1 MFIRTCVNILLTGGT
16 GYIGT
21 HLTVLLQQFGHN
33 LVLYDNLHNSR
44 KNVLAKIKAITNIKP
59 TFIHGD
65 LLDTRLLS
73 KTLSQFHIDTVIHLG
88 ASKSIEES
96 YHVPIAYYENNIA
109 GSLHLFKAMQ
119 ESDVH
124 SLIFA
129 SSSAVYGDAQA
140 LPIKEQ
146 HPKNPI
152 NPYGRSKLY
161 IEQILTDI
169 VNSYSDWQVVLL
181 RYFNVAGAHESGILN
196 ESPCEA
202 AQNIF
207 SVLREVSLGKRTS
220 LPVYGNNY
228 ATKDGTTVRDYIH
241 VMDLAKAHQNVLQ
254 WMAAHNT
261 PLEDFNLGSGVA
273 TSILDV
279 VQVYETCTKQKIHY
293 DFHPPRVGDVAQSYA
308 CIEKARDKLNWQPEK
323 SLQDM
328 CESFLKAGL

>member
-1 MFIRTCVNILLTGGT
+1 MNILLTGGT
-16 GYIGT
+16 GYIGS
-21 HLTVLLQQFGHN
+21 HLTVLLQQCGHN
-33 LVLYDNLHNSR
+33 LVLFDNLHNSK
-44 KNVLAKIKAITNIKP
+44 KNVLAKIKTITSIKP

-65 LLDTRLLS
+65 LLNTRLLS

-88 ASKSIEES
+88 ASKSIEAS
-96 YHVPIAYYENNIA
+96 YHFPITYYENNIA
-109 GSLHLFKAMQ
+109 SALHLFKAMQ
-119 ESDVH
+119 ESQVH

-161 IEQILTDI
+161 IEQILSDI
-169 VNSYSDWQVVLL
+169 VNSYGDWRVVLL

-196 ESPCEA
+196 EAPCGP

-207 SVLREVSLGKRTS
+207 SVLREVSLGKRPS

-228 ATKDGTTVRDYIH
+228 PTKDGTTVRDFIH
-241 VMDLAKAHQNVLQ
+241 VMDLAKAHQDVLQ
-254 WMAAHNT
+254 WMANQNT
-261 PLEDFNLGSGVA
+261 ALEDFNLGSGIG
-273 TSILDV
+273 TSIFDLIR
-279 VQVYETCTKQKIHY
+279 VYESCAKQKINY
-293 DFHPPRVGDVAQSYA
+293 EFFAPRIGDVPKSFA
-308 CIEKARDKLNWQPEK
+308 CIEKAHIKLNWQPKK

>member
-1 MFIRTCVNILLTGGT
+1 MNIILTGGT

-21 HLTVLLQQFGHN
+21 HLTVMLQQFGHN
-33 LVLYDNLHNSR
+33 LVLFDNLCNST
-44 KNVLAKIKAITNIKP
+44 KNALAKIKAITNIKP
-59 TFIHGD
+59 IFIQGD
-65 LLDTRLLS
+65 ILDTRLLS
-73 KTLSQFHIDTVIHLG
+73 KTLNQFQIDTVIHLA
-88 ASKSIEES
+88 ASKSIEKS
-96 YHVPIAYYENNIA
+96 YHFPISYYENNVA
-109 GSLHLFKAMQ
+109 SSLHLFKAMQ

-140 LPIKEQ
+140 LPMKEQ

-161 IEQILTDI
+161 IEQILSDI
-169 VNSYSDWQVVLL
+169 VNSYSDWRVVLL
-181 RYFNVAGAHESGILN
+181 RYFNIAGAHESGILN

-207 SVLREVSLGKRTS
+207 SVLREVSFGKRTS
-220 LPVYGNNY
+220 FPIYGNNY
-228 ATKDGTTVRDYIH
+228 ATKDGTAVRDYIH

-254 WMAAHNT
+254 WMADQKT
-261 PLEDFNLGSGVA
+261 PVEDFNLGSGVA

-279 VQVYETCTKQKIHY
+279 IKIYETCSKQKIQY
-293 DFHPPRVGDVAQSYA
+293 DFHRPRVGDVAQSSA
-308 CIEKARDKLNWQPEK
+308 CIEKARSKLHWQPEK

-328 CESFLKAGL
+328 CESFLKAGI